1 MKSWKVTLDVGD
13 DIYRPWRDYL
23 SARGIKLAGKG
34 ARVRSVN
41 SGIFIEAIKNILA
54 NGEITLDKS
63 KEK

>member
-13 DIYRPWRDYL
+13 DLYRPWRDYL

-34 ARVRSVN
+34 ARVRLVN
-41 SGIFIEAIKNILA
+41 SGIFIEEIKNILVDA
-54 NGEITLDKS
+54 EITLDKS